1 MADKIQKIC
10 LSTTVGG
17 KEISIQTGTLAK
29 QAGGSVTTHLGGTV
43 LLTTSTCASY
53 PKNLPF
59 MPLTVEYRERT
70 YAAGKIPGGFFK
82 REARP
87 RDKEVLNA
95 RMTDRPIRPLFPKG
109 WRNETMIYSLLLSMD
124 GQNDAGPL
132 SMTGA
137 SASLLLSN
145 APFND
150 AVAGV
155 RIGRFAESK
164 EWVLFP
170 TFEERETLDVE
181 MVVAGKSDAILMV
194 EGGANQVGEDV
205 LLEALN
211 RAHDAIKELCALQ
224 VKLVEEAKKDG
235 RVIEKLS
242 VVAPDFPEPV
252 KSFVLDAARPK
263 VREELRKG
271 YKEKFTLHEKLKE
284 ISDALVEEVK
294 KKAESDAAWAG
305 LDAHVWGIVYGLEG
319 TEGRNLIIEEDKRH
333 DGRAL
338 DEIRPI
344 TIETGV
350 LPMTHGSATFT
361 RGETQALGVA
371 TLGTPGDMQV
381 MDELEGDWKDRFLL
395 HYNFPGFSV
404 GEVKPERGPGRR
416 EIGHGTLAKRA
427 IIPLLPNEEEFPYTM
442 RVVSEILE
450 SNGSSSMATVSAASL
465 SMYDAGVPLKAACAG
480 VAMGL
485 ISQDGKF
492 KVLTDIAGLE
502 DHVGDMDFKVAGT
515 RTGVTAIQMDMKVDG
530 LPISVLESALEQ
542 ARKGRL
548 HILEKM
554 DAVMASP
561 RAELS
566 PNAPRLERVT
576 IPVDKIGMLIGP
588 GGKNIRRISEE
599 YGVHVDV
606 DDDGSVFIG
615 GTDAT
620 GVAQAKAE
628 IEGMTAEPEIGKIY
642 KGRVVSCVEFGAFVE
657 IMPGRE
663 GLLHISQID
672 VKRVEK
678 VTDVLQE
685 GEEVEVKCLEVS
697 KEGKIRLSRKAV
709 IAPGSENE
717 GGDSRGGGGGRG
729 PRDNRGGDRGRD
741 RDRGPRRERSHR

>member
-1 MADKIQKIC
+1 MPDKIQKIC

-29 QAGGSVTTHLGGTV
+29 QAGGAVTTHLGGTV
-43 LLTTSTCASY
+43 LMTTSTCAKS

-59 MPLTVEYRERT
+59 MPMTVEYRERT

-82 REARP
+82 RETRP
-87 RDKEVLNA
+87 KDKDVLFA
-95 RMTDRPIRPLFPKG
+95 RMTDRPIRPLFPKA

-124 GQNDAGPL
+124 GINDAGPL
-132 SMTGA
+132 SILGA
-137 SASLLLSN
+137 SASLLLSD
-145 APFND
+145 APMNT

-155 RIGRFAESK
+155 RIGRYAESK

-170 TFEERETLDVE
+170 TFEERESLDVE
-181 MVVAGKSDAILMV
+181 MIVAGKSDAILMV
-194 EGGANQVGEDV
+194 EGGADQVGEDV
-205 LLEALN
+205 LLEAMN
-211 RAHDAIKELCALQ
+211 KAHEAIKELCDLQ
-224 VKLVEEAKKDG
+224 LKLVEEAKKNG
-235 RVIEKLS
+235 RVIVKMTCEEAE
-242 VVAPDFPEPV
+242 VPELV
-252 KSFVLDAARPK
+252 KNYVLDTARPK
-263 VREELRKG
+263 VREQLRKG
-271 YKEKFTLHEKLKE
+271 YKDKFELHHHLKE
-284 ISDALVEEVK
+284 ISDAILEDVVK
-294 KKAESDAAWAG
+294 KGETDEAWAG
-305 LDAHVWGIVYGLEG
+305 LDKHVWEIIYGLEG
-319 TEGRNLIIEEDKRH
+319 EEGRNLIMEEDKRH

-344 TIETGV
+344 HIELGL
-350 LPMTHGSATFT
+350 LPMAHGSATFT

-371 TLGTPGDMQV
+371 TLGTPGDMQIN
-381 MDELEGDWKDRFLL
+381 DDLEGDWKDRFLL

-427 IIPLLPNEEEFPYTM
+427 MIPLLPDEEDFPYTM

-465 SMYDAGVPLKAACAG
+465 SLFDAGVPLKASCAG

-515 RTGVTAIQMDMKVDG
+515 RKGVTAIQMDMKVDG
-530 LPISVLESALEQ
+530 LPISILEKSMEQ
-542 ARKGRL
+542 ARVGRL
-548 HILEKM
+548 HILEIMEK
-554 DAVMASP
+554 AIEKP
-561 RAELS
+561 REELS
-566 PNAPRLERVT
+566 DNAPRLMRLS
-576 IPVDKIGMLIGP
+576 IPSDKIGALIGP
-588 GGKNIRRISEE
+588 GGKNIRRIQEE
-599 YGVHVDV
+599 YDVNIDV
-606 DDDGSVFIG
+606 DDDGSVFVG
-615 GTDAT
+615 GVDAA

-628 IEGMTAEPEIGKIY
+628 IEGITAEAEVGKIY

-657 IMPGRE
+657 IMPGKE

-678 VTDVLQE
+678 VTDVLEEGQE
-685 GEEVEVKCLEVS
+685 IEVKCLEVS

-709 IAPGSENE
+709 ISPGSENE
-717 GGDSRGGGGGRG
+717 GGGPGGRDSRGG
-729 PRDNRGGDRGRD
+729 PRTGHRAS
-741 RDRGPRRERSHR
+741 RDRGPRRESSRR